1 MAFRA
6 NRNRERKLIRVFQQV
21 IDDHNLIDTG
31 LLRASVD
38 VEVTISNNGLMLV
51 DVSSQDYLKY
61 LYERFFLIEDFSTKQ
76 DFKTAISDIWKDW
89 LKDVVKRYPMQ
100 SAIKF
105 LEKAQDNTR
114 VKVQIV
120 N

>member
-21 IDDHNLIDTG
+21 IDQHGLIDTG
-31 LLRASVD
+31 ALRASVD

-61 LYERFFLIEDFSTKQ
+61 LYERFFLLEDFSRKA
-76 DFKTAISDIWKDW
+76 DFKSAIQDIWQDW
-89 LKDVVKRYPMQ
+89 IKDVVKRYPMQ
-100 SAIKF
+100 SAVKF
-105 LEKAQDNTR
+105 LEKAKDGTR
-114 VKVQIV
+114 VRVQVV